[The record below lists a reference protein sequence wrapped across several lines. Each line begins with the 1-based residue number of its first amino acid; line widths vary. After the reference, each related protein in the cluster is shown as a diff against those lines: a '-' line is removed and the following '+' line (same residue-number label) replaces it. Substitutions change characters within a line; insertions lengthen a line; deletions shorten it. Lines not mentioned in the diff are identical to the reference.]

1 MATKKGGSTA
11 KGNKKNGGEGAGEV
25 IFTENAI
32 VIMLNAADKRKAKK
46 CLEKNGRITFSVKEH
61 SVTKLPQI
69 LDNGKLID

>member
-1 MATKKGGSTA
+1 MATKKGKSTA
-11 KGNKKNGGEGAGEV
+11 RGNKKTGGESAGEV

-46 CLEKNGRITFSVKEH
+46 CLEKNGKITFSVREH

>member
-1 MATKKGGSTA
+1 MATKKKTTT
-11 KGNKKNGGEGAGEV
+11 NKEGAGGI

-32 VIMLNAADKRKAKK
+32 VITLDANARRKAKN

-61 SVTKLPQI
+61 SLTRLPQI